1 MFVARAPYRAEIT
14 GTEMH
19 DQGLIEETAA
29 STLSCSR
36 RIASSLSSRNID
48 DENDDVSESDDVVV
62 DDDDDDDDNGGTAG
76 MKEEDTEKDD
86 AVSDVGLGLVLDGAF
101 AANTADRALVGRK

>member
-62 DDDDDDDDNGGTAG
+62 DDDDDDNGGTAG

-86 AVSDVGLGLVLDGAF
+86 VVSDVGLGLVLDGAF
-101 AANTADRALVGRK
+101 VANTADRALVGRK